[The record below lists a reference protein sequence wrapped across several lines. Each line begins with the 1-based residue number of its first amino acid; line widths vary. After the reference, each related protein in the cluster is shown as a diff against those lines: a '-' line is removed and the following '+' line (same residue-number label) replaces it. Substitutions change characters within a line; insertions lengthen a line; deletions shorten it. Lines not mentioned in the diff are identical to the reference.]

1 MERMTR
7 LSDEKFET
15 FARRYLGTVR
25 PVLLEHSRPGQ
36 PMAGFTD
43 NYLRV
48 KVADAPASLDNCIAN
63 VRLDRIVSTEANEVV
78 LGGTLVNNG

>member
-1 MERMTR
+1 
-7 LSDEKFET
+7 
-15 FARRYLGTVR
+15 
-25 PVLLEHSRPGQ
+25 
-36 PMAGFTD
+36 MAGFTD

-48 KVADAPASLDNCIAN
+48 KVADAPDSLDNCIAN